1 MFAVI
6 VNTIA
11 IIVGTLIGLL
21 IRRGISD
28 RLTQAVMQAL
38 GLCTVI
44 IGVHGAIQTN
54 NILIM
59 IISVAVGV
67 GIGEYFDIDKKINS
81 STERLLNRFVKNR
94 NQDAQ
99 SKKSEGT
106 SAQKITEAFITSC
119 LIMNVGAM
127 VIVGSLDA
135 GLSENYTMLY
145 TKSLLDFI
153 SGIMLGAIMGIGVLG
168 SAAFTLIFQGAIVL
182 CAQLIAPFM
191 SDLLISELSVT
202 GCALILAIGLNM
214 LKITSLKV
222 LNYIPALLIVPL
234 AIKIVDVFGIS

>member
-1 MFAVI
+1 
-6 VNTIA
+6 
-11 IIVGTLIGLL
+11 
-21 IRRGISD
+21 
-28 RLTQAVMQAL
+28 
-38 GLCTVI
+38 
-44 IGVHGAIQTN
+44 
-54 NILIM
+54 
-59 IISVAVGV
+59 
-67 GIGEYFDIDKKINS
+67 
-81 STERLLNRFVKNR
+81 
-94 NQDAQ
+94 
-99 SKKSEGT
+99 
-106 SAQKITEAFITSC
+106 
-119 LIMNVGAM
+119 
-127 VIVGSLDA
+127 A